1 MWVSSNSP
9 YLEFCVFPEWLY
21 SCISSNLGSLQS
33 LFLQIVSRTL
43 SLSVPSE
50 ILIMSTLLCSMVAYT
65 SLRLCSLFSKLFPFC
80 SSNSITF
87 TVLTSKFFDCSL
99 LKSAFEYSSEF
110 FNFSYCTFH
119 LQNFLLGFLSLYL
132 YFHFVHILYSWLSP
146 PFFCSLGIFMTVVLK
161 SLSSISATCLFQK
174 FLLKFFSWM
183 GHSCLFLC
191 TPCDCFLNTGVLNS
205 ESNNVVT
212 LRIRFSP

>member
-1 MWVSSNSP
+1 MVIFMYFIKFGKSAISFSSNS
-9 YLEFCVFPEWLY
+9 
-21 SCISSNLGSLQS
+21 
-33 LFLQIVSRTL
+33 L
-43 SLSVPSE
+43 SDPFSFPSE

-87 TVLTSKFFDCSL
+87 TVLTSKFFDSSL

-132 YFHFVHILYSWLSP
+132 YFHFVHILYS
-146 PFFCSLGIFMTVVLK
+146 
-161 SLSSISATCLFQK
+161 
-174 FLLKFFSWM
+174 
-183 GHSCLFLC
+183 
-191 TPCDCFLNTGVLNS
+191 
-205 ESNNVVT
+205 
-212 LRIRFSP
+212 